1 MLFNSFVFVGFFL
14 VVYAV
19 YLGLQRHL
27 QAQNRF
33 LLVASYIFYGYWDPR
48 FLLLLVTS
56 TLVDFWVGQRLGQT
70 DDPRRRQALLILSI
84 VSNLSI
90 LGGFKYFNFFVE
102 SFADLL
108 SLVGLQPNYPSL
120 GIILPVG
127 ISFYTFQTLSYTI
140 DVYRRTLPPA
150 RDFLDF
156 ALFVSFFP
164 QLVAGPIERAAT
176 LLPQVSSPRRICWSQ
191 VNAGLFLILWGYF
204 KKLVIA
210 DNLAPLVEEVFEDY
224 TAYQGLDITL
234 AALAFTVQIYGD
246 FSGYSD
252 IARGLAKLLGFELM
266 LNFRLPYFATTPSD
280 FWARW
285 HISLSTWFRDYVY
298 IPLGGNRQG
307 TLLTYRNLAITML
320 LCGLWHGAAWNF
332 VLWGAFHGLLL
343 IGYRVV
349 RSPLLAIAKS
359 SQPWT
364 GWVLLGQTGVMFC
377 LTTVGWILFRATS
390 IDQIGY
396 LLTHLGW
403 QPSAASAEFLG
414 DLVFFS
420 APLLVVQ
427 LCQYVSQDLL
437 VLTKLPAWGR
447 LPLYGLMLAWMV
459 IFSDRSPS
467 EFIYFQ
473 F

>member
-343 IGYRVV
+343 LGYRIV

-364 GWVLLGQTGVMFC
+364 GWVLLGQMGVMFC
-377 LTTVGWILFRATS
+377 LTTIGWILFRATS

>member
-1 MLFNSFVFVGFFL
+1 
-14 VVYAV
+14 
-19 YLGLQRHL
+19 R
-27 QAQNRF
+27 
-33 LLVASYIFYGYWDPR
+33 
-48 FLLLLVTS
+48 
-56 TLVDFWVGQRLGQT
+56 RLGQT
-70 DDPRRRQALLILSI
+70 DAPRQRKALLIVSI

-90 LGGFKYFNFFVE
+90 LAGFKYFNFFIE

-140 DVYRRTLPPA
+140 DVYRRTLAPA
-150 RDFLDF
+150 TNFLDF
-156 ALFVSFFP
+156 ALFVAFFP

-176 LLPQVSSPRRICWSQ
+176 LLPQISTPRRICWSQ

-210 DNLAPLVEEVFEDY
+210 DNLASTVEEVFEDY
-224 TAYQGLDITL
+224 TAYQGLDITV

-252 IARGLAKLLGFELM
+252 IARGLAKLMGFELM
-266 LNFRLPYFATTPSD
+266 LNFRLPYFALTPSD

-343 IGYRVV
+343 IGYRSV
-349 RSPLLAIAKS
+349 RAPLLAIAKS
-359 SQPWT
+359 PHPWA
-364 GWVLLGQTGVMFC
+364 GWVLLGQMGVMFG
-377 LTTVGWILFRATS
+377 LTTIGWILFRATS
-390 IDQIGY
+390 MEQIAY
-396 LLTHLGW
+396 MLTHLGW
-403 QPSAASAEFLG
+403 QPSAVSAEFVG

-427 LCQYVSQDLL
+427 LCQYLSQDLL
-437 VLTKLPAWGR
+437 ILTKLPAWGR
-447 LPLYGLMLAWMV
+447 IPLYGLMLAWMV